1 MAEKQTSDKKNSILG
16 ALSDLVIFLLFVS
29 GAGFAGYYIGINQRL
44 APIETVPPGTVES
57 LESLVDR
64 ATGNKAVIAVPPA
77 PQPAETKTE
86 AEKPEKKEPEKKESE
101 EKKPEKK
108 KPEKKEPVKKK
119 SEATAPASR
128 KFYIVSRGSEYIG
141 SSITVSINNRPIDN
155 FFGPG
160 KLVDISPLVRKGKN
174 TIAFDSK
181 VMDDEYNQ
189 HLGDKSF
196 ALSLDLV
203 AGPEV
208 TEKVEPGSVLVTYQR
223 TGADVDADTKKV
235 DFVVSD

>member
-1 MAEKQTSDKKNSILG
+1 MAEKQIKEKQNKSTVLG

-64 ATGNKAVIAVPPA
+64 ATGNKPVIAVPP
-77 PQPAETKTE
+77 PPPAKTE
-86 AEKPEKKEPEKKESE
+86 PEEKKVEEDKPVEKKPEKKEPEKKE
-101 EKKPEKK
+101 PA
-108 KPEKKEPVKKK
+108 KKEPASKKK
-119 SEATAPASR
+119 SAVPDNR
-128 KFYIVSRGSEYIG
+128 KFYIVSRGSDYIG

-160 KLVDISPLVRKGKN
+160 KLIDISPLVRKGKN
-174 TIAFDSK
+174 TIAFDAK
-181 VMDDEYNQ
+181 VMEDEYNQ

-196 ALSLDLV
+196 ALALDLV

>member
-1 MAEKQTSDKKNSILG
+1 MAEKQISEKKNSILG

-77 PQPAETKTE
+77 PQPVETKTE
-86 AEKPEKKEPEKKESE
+86 AAKQEPEEKKPE
-101 EKKPEKK
+101 EKKPEKN
-108 KPEKKEPVKKK
+108 KKEPVKKK
-119 SEATAPASR
+119 SEAAAPGNR
-128 KFYIVSRGSEYIG
+128 KFYIVSRGSDYIG

-160 KLVDISPLVRKGKN
+160 KLIDISPLVRKGKN
-174 TIAFDSK
+174 TIAFDAR

-189 HLGDKSF
+189 HLGDSSF
-196 ALSLDLV
+196 ALALDLV

-223 TGADVDADTKKV
+223 SGADVDADTKKV